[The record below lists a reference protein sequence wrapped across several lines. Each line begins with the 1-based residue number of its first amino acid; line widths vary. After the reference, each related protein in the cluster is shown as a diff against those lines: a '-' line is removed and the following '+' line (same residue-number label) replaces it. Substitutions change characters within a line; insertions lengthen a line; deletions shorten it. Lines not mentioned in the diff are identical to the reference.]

1 MEQQSQSTC
10 WKLVENLR
18 HQKGQ
23 EKSPHNQ
30 VGWKKGKKKKLDSD
44 QAFRFNN
51 ISSLHLI
58 LGNKIQKNMFNLYLQ
73 WDTMSQVQTVGD

>member
-1 MEQQSQSTC
+1 MKVC
-10 WKLVENLR
+10 LAP
-18 HQKGQ
+18 HP
-23 EKSPHNQ
+23 SPP
-30 VGWKKGKKKKLDSD
+30 KRKGKKKKLDSD

-73 WDTMSQVQTVGD
+73 